1 MATKERHYDLSI
13 PQEMSEDM
21 SKLADEIGGD
31 LSDVFNRAM
40 RFYYAVKTS
49 QLALEKRKDLDS
61 PYWKSRAQ
69 IAEREQTHI
78 AYCWHKRVLWCS
90 GCLYSIIGIKQY
102 AVVH

>member
-40 RFYYAVKTS
+40 RFYYAVKIS
-49 QLALEKRKDLDS
+49 QLALEKSKDLDS
-61 PYWKSRAQ
+61 PYLRVFLYDGKGG
-69 IAEREQTHI
+69 QTEFNDF
-78 AYCWHKRVLWCS
+78 
-90 GCLYSIIGIKQY
+90 
-102 AVVH
+102 